1 MSITRIVNSLSLVS
15 AYVRNREEQYGEKL
29 KVKSVVCL
37 GKTTQAVYVDQFGK
51 QTSKVFWFD
60 NVGKPHVDDLNI
72 IIQKAS

>member
-15 AYVRNREEQYGEKL
+15 AYARNREEQFGEKL
-29 KVKSVVCL
+29 KVTSVVCL

-60 NVGKPHVDDLNI
+60 NVGKPHVDDFKI
-72 IIQKAS
+72 IVQKTP